1 MATKTEIHQVFRLLC
16 TAFPAYHP
24 ENPDGLLELYLRHLE
39 SHSLATLLSAAHTH
53 IQQSNYFPSIAE
65 LIKLAEGYIPTLPQG
80 PDLRARAVKLEDTAF
95 EGDLDPA
102 EWEALAVEFEA
113 AGRISGAYDI
123 RRKAQVYAALLA

>member
-1 MATKTEIHQVFRLLC
+1 MVTEDEIHQVFELLS
-16 TAFPAYHP
+16 TAYPAYRP
-24 ENPDGLLELYLRHLE
+24 TNPDALLELYLRHLE
-39 SHSLATLLSAAHTH
+39 SRSLAALLYAAHTH

-65 LIKLAEGYIPTLPQG
+65 VIKLAEGYVPPQPQG
-80 PDLRARAVKLEDTAF
+80 PDLRARAVQLEDAAF

-113 AGRISGAYDI
+113 AGRVSGAYDI